1 MNHHTHFQQTHHFPY
16 SFRQLVFFMLIF
28 SFTFTFSIFCPSVTA
43 SAAETSSEQEISS
56 VHKTVTVGY
65 YLKKDF
71 QEGMGD
77 DKPKSGY
84 SYEYLQKIAS
94 YTGWHYKY
102 VYGDWNQLYQKLVS
116 GEIDMLAGVAYTK
129 DRSTL
134 IDYPDYDM
142 CQETFYIY
150 KNSSD
155 DSMICGN
162 INSYSGKKIGAV
174 KNSMMSS
181 YLNDWISK
189 THAKVQVTYYDDF
202 SECSSDFYN
211 KKIDAFVSADNIVSS
226 YTGVFPVEKLGK
238 EPYYLTVAK
247 GHQNLLNELNMAL
260 SIIDGQ
266 DGLFLNE
273 LKNKYSSDTS
283 VNVYLSD
290 KELQWI
296 AKHDSITVGYLRNY
310 LPYCDED
317 KNGKATG
324 LVSEIVPAIFS
335 SLPGSYKPKIIYKA
349 YDSHEELFKGMR
361 KGNVDVIFP
370 IGGEAY
376 YAEQEGFLQSS
387 TIYTATMDL
396 VYTGKYTSSITEKI
410 AVNKNNLLQY
420 YYTIH
425 NYPSAE
431 IIDCKT
437 IEECIKAV
445 KSGKASSTIINGLRA
460 PGLLNSE
467 TKLNIVPL
475 KRPETRC
482 FGVTSENT
490 GLLQLLN
497 QGISLVGEEYS
508 TNAAYKYM
516 DSLITYTAKDFIKDN
531 IVIFIGIFIVFFAG
545 AILLISKRN
554 MRLRETAEKE
564 SRQNQ
569 ALENAL
575 EEARI
580 ANQTKTAF
588 LNNMSHDI
596 RTPLNGIIGIIDINS
611 KSTDRELIE
620 ENRKKA
626 RCAAQQLL
634 SLLNEVLDMSRLE
647 HGETVLTNELF
658 NLSELTA
665 ALQDTMRIHAAE
677 SGIILICD
685 SYTIPTNCERVYGSP
700 TYIQKIFFN
709 IIENA
714 IKYNKAGGQIR
725 WKTELTEQTESTLT
739 YKYTISDTGVGM
751 NEEYLAHVF
760 EPFSQ
765 ETGGART
772 KYQGVGL
779 GLSITK
785 SLVEQMKGT
794 IDVAS
799 EVGLGTTV
807 TITLPFT
814 IANAQRN
821 VSADVNGNSV
831 NLNNASSASS
841 ISEEDDITASLS
853 GKHILLVEDNE
864 LNLEIAQFML
874 EDAGIIVT
882 AAKDGAKAL
891 KAFLEKPVDTF
902 DMILMDIMMP
912 VMNGYEAT
920 RAIRTSGRKDALTI
934 PIIAVTANAYE
945 EDRQASFAA
954 GMNEHLTKP
963 LNCEKLISTI
973 GKFL

>member
-1 MNHHTHFQQTHHFPY
+1 MNHHTHFQQIHHFLY

-28 SFTFTFSIFCPSVTA
+28 SFTFSIFCPSVTA
-43 SAAETSSEQEISS
+43 SAAETSSEQ
-56 VHKTVTVGY
+56 KTVTVGY

-102 VYGDWNQLYQKLVS
+102 VYGDWQQLYNKLVS
-116 GEIDMLAGVAYTK
+116 GQIDMLAGVAYTK
-129 DRSTL
+129 ERSQL
-134 IDYPDYDM
+134 IDFPDYDM

-150 KNSSD
+150 KNASD
-155 DSMICGN
+155 TSMQCGN
-162 INSYSGKKIGAV
+162 ISSYSGKKIGVV

-181 YLNDWISK
+181 YLNTWFSK
-189 THAKVQVTYYDDF
+189 THAKADVIYYDAFAD
-202 SECSSDFYN
+202 CSSDFYN

-238 EPYYLTVAK
+238 EPYYLAVSK
-247 GHQNLLNELNMAL
+247 GHKNLLNELNMSL
-260 SIIDGQ
+260 SVIDGQ

-296 AKHDSITVGYLRNY
+296 ENHNSITIGYLKNY

-317 KNGKATG
+317 KDGEVTG
-324 LVSEIVPAIFS
+324 LVSEIIPAIFS
-335 SLPGSYKPKIIYKA
+335 SLPGSYNPKIIYKS
-349 YDSHEELFKGMR
+349 YDSHEDLFAGLR
-361 KGNVDVIFP
+361 KGDVDVIFP

-376 YAEQEGFLQSS
+376 YTEQEGFLQSS

-396 VYTGKYTSSITEKI
+396 VYTGKYSSSITDKI

-431 IIDCKT
+431 IINCKT
-437 IEECIKAV
+437 IEECIQAV
-445 KSGKASSTIINGLRA
+445 KSGNASSTIINGLRA

-467 TKLNIVPL
+467 TKLSIVPL

-482 FGVTSENT
+482 FGVTSNNT

-497 QGISLVGEEYS
+497 QGISLIGEEYS

-516 DSLITYTAKDFIKDN
+516 DSLVSYTAKDFIKDN
-531 IVIFIGIFIVFFAG
+531 IAIFIGILIVFFIVIA
-545 AILLISKRN
+545 ALIIKRN
-554 MRLRETAEKE
+554 IRLRKTAEKE
-564 SRQNQ
+564 LLQNQ
-569 ALENAL
+569 ALEKAL

-611 KSTDRELIE
+611 KSTDTELIE

-647 HGETVLTNELF
+647 HGETILTNELF

-685 SYTIPTNCERVYGSP
+685 SYTVPENCERVYGSP

-714 IKYNKAGGQIR
+714 IKYNRPGGQIR

-751 NEEYLAHVF
+751 NEEYLSHVF

-814 IANAQRN
+814 IANTQRN

-831 NLNNASSASS
+831 NLNDASSASS

-882 AAKDGAKAL
+882 TAKDGAKAL
-891 KAFLEKPVDTF
+891 KAFLERPVGTF

>member
-28 SFTFTFSIFCPSVTA
+28 SFTFSIFCQSVTA
-43 SAAETSSEQEISS
+43 SASETSSGSS
-56 VHKTVTVGY
+56 EYKTVTVGY

-102 VYGDWNQLYQKLVS
+102 VYGDWNQLYKKLVD
-116 GEIDMLAGVAYTK
+116 GKIDMLAGVAYTK

-162 INSYSGKKIGAV
+162 IDSYSGKKIGAV

-181 YLNDWISK
+181 YLNSWISK

-238 EPYYLTVAK
+238 EPYYLSLSK

-290 KELQWI
+290 KEQQWI
-296 AKHDSITVGYLRNY
+296 KNHDSITVGYLKNY

-317 KNGKATG
+317 KNGKPTG
-324 LVSEIVPAIFS
+324 LVSEIIPAIFS
-335 SLPGSYKPKIIYKA
+335 NLPGSYDPKIIYKS
-349 YDSHEELFKGMR
+349 YDSHEDLFQGLR
-361 KGNVDVIFP
+361 NGDVDVIFP

-387 TIYTATMDL
+387 SVYTATMDL
-396 VYTGKYTSSITEKI
+396 VYTGKYSSTVTDKI

-420 YYTIH
+420 YYVTY
-425 NYPSAE
+425 NYPSAK

-437 IEECIKAV
+437 IEECMKAV
-445 KSGKASSTIINGLRA
+445 KSGKANSTIINGLRA

-475 KRPETRC
+475 KRSETRC
-482 FGVTSENT
+482 FGVTPDNT

-516 DSLITYTAKDFIKDN
+516 DSLVTYTAKDFIKDN
-531 IVIFIGIFIVFFAG
+531 LIIFIAIFVIFFAG
-545 AILLISKRN
+545 VIILIIRRN
-554 MRLRETAEKE
+554 IRLRETAEKE
-564 SRQNQ
+564 LRQNQ

-575 EEARI
+575 EEARL

-626 RCAAQQLL
+626 RLAAQQLL

-647 HGETVLTNELF
+647 HGENVLTNEMF
-658 NLSELTA
+658 NLSELTI
-665 ALQDTMRIHAAE
+665 ALQDTMQIHAAE

-685 SYTIPTNCERVYGSP
+685 SYTIPDGCERVYGSP

-714 IKYNKAGGQIR
+714 IKYNNAGGQIH
-725 WKTELTEQTESTLT
+725 WKTELDKQTESTLT

-751 NEEYLAHVF
+751 TEEYLAHVF

-794 IDVAS
+794 IAVAS

-814 IANAQRN
+814 IANAQKDF
-821 VSADVNGNSV
+821 SADGNPNLSD
-831 NLNNASSASS
+831 LNNEESTPSSS
-841 ISEEDDITASLS
+841 DKDTTVASLS

-864 LNLEIAQFML
+864 LNFEIAQFML
-874 EDAGIIVT
+874 EDVGIIVT

-891 KAFLEKPVDTF
+891 KAFLEKPVGTF

-920 RAIRTSGRKDALTI
+920 RAIRTSGRKDALSI
-934 PIIAVTANAYE
+934 PIVAVTANAYE

-963 LNCEKLISTI
+963 LDCEKLILTI
-973 GKFL
+973 RKFTI

>member
-1 MNHHTHFQQTHHFPY
+1 MNQHTHFQQTQHFPY
-16 SFRQLVFFMLIF
+16 SFRQLVFLMLIF
-28 SFTFTFSIFCPSVTA
+28 SFTFSIFCPSVTT
-43 SAAETSSEQEISS
+43 SAAETSSEQ
-56 VHKTVTVGY
+56 KTVTVGY

-102 VYGDWNQLYQKLVS
+102 VYGDWNQLYKKLVS
-116 GEIDMLAGVAYTK
+116 GQIDMLAGVAYTK
-129 DRSTL
+129 ERSKL
-134 IDYPDYDM
+134 IDFPDYDM

-150 KNSSD
+150 KDASDNS
-155 DSMICGN
+155 MQCGN
-162 INSYSGKKIGAV
+162 ISSYSGKKIGVV

-181 YLNDWISK
+181 YLNTWFSK
-189 THAKVQVTYYDDF
+189 THAKADVIYYDYF
-202 SECSSDFYN
+202 SDCSSDFYN

-238 EPYYLTVAK
+238 EPYYLAVAK
-247 GHQNLLNELNMAL
+247 GDKNLLNELNMSL
-260 SIIDGQ
+260 SLIDGQ
-266 DGLFLNE
+266 DGLFFNE

-283 VNVYLSD
+283 VKIYLSD

-296 AKHDSITVGYLRNY
+296 ENHNSITIGYLKNY

-317 KNGKATG
+317 KDGKVTG
-324 LVSEIVPAIFS
+324 LISEIIPAIFS
-335 SLPGSYKPKIIYKA
+335 SLPGSYNLDFIYKS
-349 YDSHEELFKGMR
+349 YDIHEDLFAGLR
-361 KGNVDVIFP
+361 NGDVDVIFP
-370 IGGEAY
+370 IGGEIY
-376 YAEQEGFLQSS
+376 YTEQEGFLQSS

-396 VYTGKYTSSITEKI
+396 AYTGKYSFFLTEKI

-425 NYPSAE
+425 NYPTAQ
-431 IIDCKT
+431 IVDCKS
-437 IEECIKAV
+437 IEECIQAV

-475 KRPETRC
+475 KRLEPHC
-482 FGVTSENT
+482 FGVTSNNT

-497 QGISLVGEEYS
+497 QGISLIGEEYS
-508 TNAAYKYM
+508 TNAVCKYM
-516 DSLITYTAKDFIKDN
+516 DSLVSYTAKDFIKDN
-531 IVIFIGIFIVFFAG
+531 IAVFIGILIVFFIVIA
-545 AILLISKRN
+545 ALIIKRN
-554 MRLRETAEKE
+554 IRLRETAEKE
-564 SRQNQ
+564 LLQNQ
-569 ALENAL
+569 ALEKAL
-575 EEARI
+575 EEAHI

-611 KSTDRELIE
+611 KSTDVELIE
-620 ENRKKA
+620 ENRQKA

-665 ALQDTMRIHAAE
+665 VLQDTMQIHAAE

-685 SYTIPTNCERVYGSP
+685 SYTVPSNCEWVYGSP
-700 TYIQKIFFN
+700 IYIQKIFFN

-714 IKYNKAGGQIR
+714 IKYNKTGGQIR
-725 WKTELTEQTESTLT
+725 WKTELIEQTESTLT
-739 YKYTISDTGVGM
+739 CKYTISDTGVGM
-751 NEEYLAHVF
+751 NEEYLSHVF

-794 IDVAS
+794 IDVSS
-799 EVGLGTTV
+799 EVGLGTTI
-807 TITLPFT
+807 TIILPFT
-814 IANAQRN
+814 IANAQKN
-821 VSADVNGNSV
+821 SSTHGNGNAYH
-831 NLNNASSASS
+831 LNNDEFTPS
-841 ISEEDDITASLS
+841 ISDEDITAASLS
-853 GKHILLVEDNE
+853 GKQILLVEDNE

-882 AAKDGAKAL
+882 PVKDGSQAL
-891 KAFLEKPVDTF
+891 EAFLEKPAGNY

-920 RAIRTSGRKDALTI
+920 RAIRASGRKDALTI
-934 PIIAVTANAYE
+934 PIISVTANAYE

-963 LNCEKLISTI
+963 LNCEKLIATI
-973 GKFL
+973 VKFL

>member
-1 MNHHTHFQQTHHFPY
+1 
-16 SFRQLVFFMLIF
+16 MLIF
-28 SFTFTFSIFCPSVTA
+28 SFTFSIFCPSVTA

-56 VHKTVTVGY
+56 GHKTVTVGY

-102 VYGDWNQLYQKLVS
+102 VYGDWNQLYKKLVS

-129 DRSTL
+129 DRSAL

-162 INSYSGKKIGAV
+162 IDSYSGKKIGAV

-189 THAKVQVTYYDDF
+189 THAKVQITYYDDF

-238 EPYYLTVAK
+238 EPYYLAVAK
-247 GHQNLLNELNMAL
+247 GHQHLLNELNIAL

-273 LKNKYSSDTS
+273 LKSKYSSDTS

-290 KELQWI
+290 KEQEWI
-296 AKHDSITVGYLRNY
+296 AEHDSITIGYLRNY

-317 KNGKATG
+317 KDGNVTG

-335 SLPGSYKPKIIYKA
+335 SLPGSYNPKITYKA
-349 YDSHEELFKGMR
+349 YDSHEDLFEGMR
-361 KGNVDVIFP
+361 KGEVDTIFP

-410 AVNKNNLLQY
+410 AVNQNNLLQY
-420 YYTIH
+420 YYTAH

-431 IIDCKT
+431 IINCKS

-467 TKLNIVPL
+467 TKLSIVPL

-516 DSLITYTAKDFIKDN
+516 DSLINYTAKDFIKDN
-531 IVIFIGIFIVFFAG
+531 IVIFIGIFIIFFAG
-545 AILLISKRN
+545 AIILISRRN
-554 MRLRETAEKE
+554 MRLKETAEKE
-564 SRQNQ
+564 LRQNQ

-575 EEARI
+575 EEARL

-611 KSTDRELIE
+611 KSTDSELIE

-685 SYTIPTNCERVYGSP
+685 SYTIPENCEHVYGSP

-725 WKTELTEQTESTLT
+725 WKTELTKQTESTLT

-814 IANAQRN
+814 IANAQKDF
-821 VSADVNGNSV
+821 SANDKG
-831 NLNNASSASS
+831 NLNNLNTDESTPS
-841 ISEEDDITASLS
+841 ISGENTTAASLS

-891 KAFLEKPVDTF
+891 KAFLEKPVGTF

-920 RAIRTSGRKDALTI
+920 RAIRTSGRKDALSI
-934 PIIAVTANAYE
+934 PIIAVTANAYD

-963 LNCEKLISTI
+963 LNCEKLLLTI

>member
-1 MNHHTHFQQTHHFPY
+1 MKNHTYIQQRHNSRFCPVLPVI
-16 SFRQLVFFMLIF
+16 FLLIF
-28 SFTFTFSIFCPSVTA
+28 SVFSILCPSVTTEA
-43 SAAETSSEQEISS
+43 SGTSSDQ
-56 VHKTVTVGY
+56 KTVTVGY
-65 YLKKDF
+65 YLKRDF

-102 VYGDWNQLYQKLVS
+102 VYGNWEQLYDKLVS

-129 DRSTL
+129 ERSQL
-134 IDYPDYDM
+134 IDFPDYDM

-150 KNSSD
+150 KNASD
-155 DSMICGN
+155 NSMQCEN
-162 INSYSGKKIGAV
+162 ISSYSGKKIGVV
-174 KNSMMSS
+174 KNSMMAS
-181 YLNDWISK
+181 YLNTWFSK
-189 THAKVQVTYYDDF
+189 THARADIVYYDNFAD
-202 SECSSDFYN
+202 CSSDFYN

-238 EPYYLTVAK
+238 EPYYLAVAK
-247 GHQNLLNELNMAL
+247 GHKNLLNELNMSL

-296 AKHDSITVGYLRNY
+296 KKHDSITIGYLKNY

-317 KNGKATG
+317 KNGNATG
-324 LVSEIVPAIFS
+324 IVSEVIPEIFS
-335 SLPGSYKPKIIYKA
+335 SLPGSYNPKIIYKS
-349 YDSHEELFKGMR
+349 YDSHEDLFAGLR
-361 KGNVDVIFP
+361 NGDVDIIFP

-376 YAEQEGFLQSS
+376 YSEQEGFLQSS

-396 VYTGKYTSSITEKI
+396 VYTGKYSSSITDQI

-445 KSGKASSTIINGLRA
+445 KTGKAGSTIINGLRA

-482 FGVTSENT
+482 FGVTSDNT

-497 QGISLVGEEYS
+497 QGISLIGEEYS

-516 DSLITYTAKDFIKDN
+516 DSLVTYTAKDFIKDN
-531 IVIFIGIFIVFFAG
+531 IIIFVGILILFFIGL
-545 AILLISKRN
+545 AILIIRRN
-554 MRLRETAEKE
+554 VRLRKTAEKE
-564 SRQNQ
+564 FLQNQ
-569 ALENAL
+569 ALESAL
-575 EEARI
+575 EEAKL
-580 ANQTKTAF
+580 ANQTKTVF

-611 KSTDRELIE
+611 KSTDKTLIE

-626 RCAAQQLL
+626 KRAAQQLL

-647 HGETVLTNELF
+647 HGETILTNEIF
-658 NLSELTA
+658 TLSELFA

-685 SYTIPTNCERVYGSP
+685 SYTIPVNCERVYGSP
-700 TYIQKIFFN
+700 VYIQKIFFN

-739 YKYTISDTGVGM
+739 YKYTISDTGVGI
-751 NEEYLAHVF
+751 NEEYLSHIF

-765 ETGGART
+765 ETDGART

-785 SLVEQMKGT
+785 SLVEQMGGV
-794 IDVAS
+794 IDVTS
-799 EVGLGTTV
+799 KVGLGTTV

-814 IANAQRN
+814 IADTQKDF
-821 VSADVNGNSV
+821 STDSYNGNF
-831 NLNNASSASS
+831 NTLNNAESTSS
-841 ISEEDDITASLS
+841 ISDENTAATSLS
-853 GKHILLVEDNE
+853 GKRILLVEDNE

-882 AAKDGAKAL
+882 PAKDGAQAL
-891 KAFLEKPVDTF
+891 KAFLEEPADTY

-920 RAIRTSGRKDALTI
+920 RAIRTSGRSDALSI

-963 LNCEKLISTI
+963 LNCEKLIATI

>member
-1 MNHHTHFQQTHHFPY
+1 
-16 SFRQLVFFMLIF
+16 MLIF
-28 SFTFTFSIFCPSVTA
+28 SFTFSIFCPSVAT
-43 SAAETSSEQEISS
+43 SAAETSSGQEISS
-56 VHKTVTVGY
+56 GHKTVTVGY

-102 VYGDWNQLYQKLVS
+102 VYGDWNQLYKKLVS

-129 DRSTL
+129 DRSAL

-162 INSYSGKKIGAV
+162 IDSYSGKKIGAV

-349 YDSHEELFKGMR
+349 YDSHEELFEGMR

-420 YYTIH
+420 YYTTH

-516 DSLITYTAKDFIKDN
+516 DSLINYTAKDFIRDN
-531 IVIFIGIFIVFFAG
+531 IVIFIGIFIVFFVG

-554 MRLRETAEKE
+554 MRLKETAEKE
-564 SRQNQ
+564 LRQNQ
-569 ALENAL
+569 ALEKAL

-611 KSTDRELIE
+611 KSTNSELIE

-647 HGETVLTNELF
+647 HGETVLSNELF

-685 SYTIPTNCERVYGSP
+685 SYTIPKNCERVYGSP

-725 WKTELTEQTESTLT
+725 WKTELTEQIESTLT

-814 IANAQRN
+814 IANAQKDF
-821 VSADVNGNSV
+821 SANDKG
-831 NLNNASSASS
+831 NLNNLNTDESAPS
-841 ISEEDDITASLS
+841 ISGENTAASLS
-853 GKHILLVEDNE
+853 DKHILLVEDNE

-891 KAFLEKPVDTF
+891 KAFLEKPVGTF

-920 RAIRTSGRKDALTI
+920 RAIRTSGRNDALSI